1 MLHKTRGIV
10 LHHIKYADT
19 SLIVKI
25 YTEAFGLQAY
35 LVKGVRSK
43 KGSFRSSFFQALT
56 LLDLV
61 VYKREK
67 NDLQHLREAEVSEP
81 FHSISTDVRKSTM
94 ALFLAEVIMKS
105 MREGETNSDMFSF
118 IASSLSFFNM
128 QDEGIENFHIF
139 LLLKLS
145 RYLGFNPQGET
156 EGNSFFDMREGKY
169 YSHKPTHPDYLS
181 PEISRTLHSLD
192 QCGIG
197 QLGKLRLTA
206 DMRSNLLDAVLIY
219 YQIHLSG
226 LGTIKSVEVL
236 KTVFH

>member
-10 LHHIKYADT
+10 LHHIKYSDT

-35 LVKGVRSK
+35 LVKGARSK
-43 KGSFRSSFFQALT
+43 KGNFRSSFFQALT
-56 LLDLV
+56 LLDMV

-67 NDLQHLREAEVSEP
+67 HDLQHLREAEVSES

-94 ALFLAEVIMKS
+94 ALFLAEVILKS
-105 MREGETNSDMFSF
+105 VREGESNSDMFSF

-156 EGNSFFDMREGKY
+156 AGKAFFDLREGKY
-169 YSHKPTHPDYLS
+169 YSQQPSHPDYLS
-181 PEISRTLHSLD
+181 PDTSKNLHSID

-197 QLGKLRLTA
+197 ELGKLKFKA
-206 DMRSNLLDAVLIY
+206 EIRSNLLDAVLIY
-219 YQIHLSG
+219 YQIHLDG
-226 LGTIKSVEVL
+226 LGIIKSVEVL

>member
-1 MLHKTRGIV
+1 
-10 LHHIKYADT
+10 
-19 SLIVKI
+19 
-25 YTEAFGLQAY
+25 
-35 LVKGVRSK
+35 
-43 KGSFRSSFFQALT
+43 
-56 LLDLV
+56 
-61 VYKREK
+61 
-67 NDLQHLREAEVSEP
+67 
-81 FHSISTDVRKSTM
+81 
-94 ALFLAEVIMKS
+94 MKS

-128 QDEGIENFHIF
+128 QDEGIEYFHIF

-156 EGNSFFDMREGKY
+156 GDNSFFDLREGKY
-169 YSHKPTHPDYLS
+169 YSHKPSHPDYLS
-181 PEISRTLHSLD
+181 PDISSALKSID

-197 QLGKLRLTA
+197 ELGKLQMNA
-206 DMRSNLLDAVLIY
+206 DLRSNLLDAVLIY

>member
-25 YTEAFGLQAY
+25 YTEVFGLQAY

-105 MREGETNSDMFSF
+105 VREGETNSDMFSF

-145 RYLGFNPQGET
+145 RYL
-156 EGNSFFDMREGKY
+156 
-169 YSHKPTHPDYLS
+169 
-181 PEISRTLHSLD
+181 
-192 QCGIG
+192 
-197 QLGKLRLTA
+197 
-206 DMRSNLLDAVLIY
+206 
-219 YQIHLSG
+219 
-226 LGTIKSVEVL
+226 
-236 KTVFH
+236 